1 MRQTLLFT
9 WKKGTVYKKSFWLWI
24 SWKSHSSTCTSYNK
38 TGVVNA
44 SWVKQW
50 KRRNTSL
57 WNRHVPIIIIII
69 VITVSTVKRSRTLW
83 SCCKTKAWCNT
94 VPLVH
99 DLPKWSK
106 KSHSWALLL
115 NATWKNVFA
124 EVQSLTVGW
133 IWMQSFNVTVIH
145 LTQKSLFPYYSVW
158 LQANE
163 WSVQYYGSLKNV
175 WY

>member
-1 MRQTLLFT
+1 M
-9 WKKGTVYKKSFWLWI
+9 KKAPVYKKRFWLWI
-24 SWKSHSSTCTSYNK
+24 SWKSPTGTCTSYNK
-38 TGVVNA
+38 TGVLNA

-57 WNRHVPIIIIII
+57 WSRQVSIIII
-69 VITVSTVKRSRTLW
+69 VITVSTVQWSGTLG

-115 NATWKNVFA
+115 WKYLCRSSITNNELNLNAKLKCQSQLFA
-124 EVQSLTVGW
+124 VKVIFSLLLSLTVGQ
-133 IWMQSFNVTVIH
+133 WMKCTV
-145 LTQKSLFPYYSVW
+145 SW
-158 LQANE
+158 
-163 WSVQYYGSLKNV
+163 
-175 WY
+175 